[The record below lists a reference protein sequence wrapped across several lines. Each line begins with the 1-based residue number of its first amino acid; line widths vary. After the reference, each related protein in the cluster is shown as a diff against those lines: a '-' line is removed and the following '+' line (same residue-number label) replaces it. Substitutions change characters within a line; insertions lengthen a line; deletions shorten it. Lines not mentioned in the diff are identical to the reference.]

1 MLQDLANEHEMQTGK
16 VNISALSK
24 MTGLDRKTIRK
35 YLSKPRDY
43 PHQYRHLK
51 AGKLDPFKE
60 YLSHSAPPLKKPDN
74 YAIASSPHYI
84 KAHIYISE
92 NNIN

>member
-1 MLQDLANEHEMQTGK
+1 MLNPEENEMLQDLAKKQEIQTGK

-24 MTGLDRKTIRK
+24 STGHDRKTIRK

-51 AGKLDPFKE
+51 QVNWIPSKVIWKVGSNNF
-60 YLSHSAPPLKKPDN
+60 LS
-74 YAIASSPHYI
+74 
-84 KAHIYISE
+84 
-92 NNIN
+92 